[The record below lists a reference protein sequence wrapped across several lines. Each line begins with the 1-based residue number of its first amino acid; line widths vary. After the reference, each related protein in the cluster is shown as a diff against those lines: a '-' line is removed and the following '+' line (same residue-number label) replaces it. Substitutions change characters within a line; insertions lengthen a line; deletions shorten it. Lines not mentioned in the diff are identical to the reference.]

1 MNNIVGAHASKLHDA
16 LINSQRQM
24 IALTD
29 ADFEP
34 IRSFQFLQLEC
45 RMTEIFKK
53 QAKLFIDAF
62 PDVGGKSPVIPE
74 KGIRPSNDHC
84 AGPS

>member
-1 MNNIVGAHASKLHDA
+1 MA
-16 LINSQRQM
+16 
-24 IALTD
+24 
-29 ADFEP
+29 
-34 IRSFQFLQLEC
+34 
-45 RMTEIFKK
+45 EILKK
-53 QAKLFIDAF
+53 QAQLFIDAF